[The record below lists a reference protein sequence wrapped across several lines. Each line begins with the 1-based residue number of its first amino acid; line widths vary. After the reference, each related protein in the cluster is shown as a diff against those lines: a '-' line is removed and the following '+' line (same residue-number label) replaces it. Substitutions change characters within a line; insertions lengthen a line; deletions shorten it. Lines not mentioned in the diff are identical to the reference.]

1 MCVCMCNVHVTCK
14 IPWQNMNDHC
24 RWVSSQQHG
33 GSASSSRVMSSSP
46 GFQDYMRYQMYG
58 EDISFWIGGDR
69 GAMSTNLVKFL
80 SWNWLENE
88 GFPKK
93 LGLDKHK
100 MKDLLPYLKFVIT
113 HITQEQWFKCIFCR
127 VMSAP
132 LLVSYLGT
140 SPWAPQTNWSSS
152 IMDFLTQAEASS
164 RLAWGF
170 AIKIPSQHWFKGLRV
185 SSQDFP

>member
-1 MCVCMCNVHVTCK
+1 
-14 IPWQNMNDHC
+14 
-24 RWVSSQQHG
+24 
-33 GSASSSRVMSSSP
+33 
-46 GFQDYMRYQMYG
+46 
-58 EDISFWIGGDR
+58 
-69 GAMSTNLVKFL
+69 MSTNLVKFL